1 MEAEKVMQE
10 KVIRDIADHNKAKF
24 TYKLSHKVKVADKE
38 YSELTIDFEKL
49 TGADMEAVATLSN
62 EGSANF
68 SEFSKTYL
76 MNIVARAANI
86 TINEMRHFP
95 IADCTALTLR
105 AQAFLLGAASEA
117 I

>member
-1 MEAEKVMQE
+1 MEAEKVLQE
-10 KVIRDIADHNKAKF
+10 KVIQDMAKSKGKY
-24 TYKLSHKVKVADKE
+24 TYKLARKIKIADKE
-38 YSELTIDFEKL
+38 YSELTLDFEKL
-49 TGADMEAVATLSN
+49 TGADMEAVAALSN

-86 TINEMRHFP
+86 TINELRHFP
-95 IADCTALTLR
+95 IADCTVLTLR